1 MIEVKVMH
9 ILVIGVNH
17 RTAPVEIRERFS
29 IGPEEMEG
37 VLGQLRETRSVLESV
52 ILSTCNRTEIYAVV
66 DALHP
71 GEQFLRLFLAD
82 LSGLDRADF
91 TRYIYLHVNDA
102 AIHHLFR
109 VAAGLDSMVL
119 GETQILGQVRDAFE
133 HAQAAGNTG
142 AVLNQLF
149 RRAITGAKRGHTET
163 EIGQHAVS
171 VSYAA
176 VELARKVFG
185 SMRDKAVLLIGAGKM
200 GELTATHLWNQGV
213 SRVLV
218 VNRTWE
224 RARELADRFSGE
236 AYDWSALALALAEAD
251 IVISSTG
258 APGYVLHQDMVAKVC
273 RRRRQRPLLLIDI
286 AVPRDMDPAING
298 ISDAFLYDIDDLRE
312 VVAQNLQERQRAAV
326 RVEDILEEEI
336 SGFKQ
341 WYNMQEVI
349 PLIRDLR
356 EKGMKVQ
363 RSVMESLMNKFPDL
377 SERDRVVLHKHT
389 MSIVN
394 QLLRDPIL
402 QLKAMATE
410 PEATFYLETVRR
422 LFALGGADDS
432 GTAVEQEVEAR
443 EGSVQE
449 MPLGSMAAQQR
460 LGSV

>member
-1 MIEVKVMH
+1 MVEVKTMH

-29 IGPEEMEG
+29 IGPEQ
-37 VLGQLRETRSVLESV
+37 LPRALRTLRETRSVLESV

-71 GEQFLRLFLAD
+71 GEQFIRLFLAEV
-82 LSGLDRADF
+82 SGLDRTEF
-91 TRYIYLHVNDA
+91 GGYLYVHQNDA

-119 GETQILGQVRDAFE
+119 GETQILGQVRDAFQQ
-133 HAQAAGNTG
+133 AQEAGNTG
-142 AVLNQLF
+142 SILNQLF
-149 RRAITGAKRGHTET
+149 RRAVTAAKRGHTET
-163 EIGQHAVS
+163 GVGQHAVS

-185 SMRDKAVLLIGAGKM
+185 SMEDKVVLLIGAGKM
-200 GELTATHLWNQGV
+200 GELTATHLWNHGV

-224 RARELADRFSGE
+224 RARELAARFSGE
-236 AYDWSALALALAEAD
+236 AYDWSALALAVAEAD

-258 APGYVLHQDMVAKVC
+258 AAGYVLHEDTVAKVC

-286 AVPRDMDPAING
+286 AVPRDLDPGINDVPG
-298 ISDAFLYDIDDLRE
+298 AFLYDIDDLRD
-312 VVAQNLQERQRAAV
+312 VVAQNLQERERAAL
-326 RVEDILEEEI
+326 RVKDILEEEI
-336 SGFKQ
+336 RGFKQ

-349 PLIRDLR
+349 PLIRELR
-356 EKGMKVQ
+356 EKGTAIQ
-363 RSVMESLMNKFPDL
+363 QSIMESLVHKFPDL
-377 SERDRVVLHKHT
+377 GERERVILHKHT

-394 QLLRDPIL
+394 QLLREPIL

-410 PEATFYLETVRR
+410 PEAGFYLETARR
-422 LFALGGADDS
+422 LFALGEAGDS
-432 GTAVEQEVEAR
+432 GATAEREVEAQGAS
-443 EGSVQE
+443 EQV
-449 MPLGSMAAQQR
+449 PLGLMAAKR
-460 LGSV
+460 LGSA